1 MNTLPAD
8 QHQHNIHKVFK
19 ARKAHSA
26 QVVALKFISKHGKK
40 QSDIAALRQEIAIL
54 TTIQHE
60 NIIMMF
66 DAFETERD
74 FVVAT
79 EYARGELFQ
88 ILQDDH
94 SLPEPQVRSIAIQ
107 LVNALQYLHSRRI
120 IHRDMKPQNILIS
133 AEGRPP
139 FYASSIY
146 TLISLIVK
154 DSVVYPDTMS
164 AELISFLQGLL
175 RKDPKKRLT
184 WPHLS
189 QHPFIQPQRQQHQEN
204 TVQQHSDDAYTCE
217 TDDCDGAN
225 NNNVTRDRLQRFLK
239 AQQQQQ
245 QQQDNSINSISYTK
259 TNIGA
264 HSVPTHKRIGTYK
277 SPFSKHKWLAS
288 TRCFACAD
296 TRLRTNTDVFQT
308 Y

>member
-1 MNTLPAD
+1 MRDAFYSHAHLHTINTPPAD
-8 QHQHNIHKVFK
+8 QHQHNFRKVFK

-133 AEGRPP
+133 AEGELPLC
-139 FYASSIY
+139 YCDVLYLSKC
-146 TLISLIVK
+146 LSLTAAV
-154 DSVVYPDTMS
+154 T
-164 AELISFLQGLL
+164 
-175 RKDPKKRLT
+175 T
-184 WPHLS
+184 
-189 QHPFIQPQRQQHQEN
+189 PQFSLHFVF
-204 TVQQHSDDAYTCE
+204 TI
-217 TDDCDGAN
+217 AN
-225 NNNVTRDRLQRFLK
+225 
-239 AQQQQQ
+239 
-245 QQQDNSINSISYTK
+245 
-259 TNIGA
+259 
-264 HSVPTHKRIGTYK
+264 
-277 SPFSKHKWLAS
+277 
-288 TRCFACAD
+288 
-296 TRLRTNTDVFQT
+296 
-308 Y
+308 